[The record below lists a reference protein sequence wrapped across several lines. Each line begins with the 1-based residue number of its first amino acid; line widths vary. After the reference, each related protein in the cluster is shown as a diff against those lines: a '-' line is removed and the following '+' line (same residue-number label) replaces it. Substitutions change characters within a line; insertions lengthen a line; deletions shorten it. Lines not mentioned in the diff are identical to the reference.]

1 MNSTTSIRAS
11 APRIPQPPP
20 ASAELRASA
29 PRPAAAPSP
38 SAPAQSPWAFRGS
51 PDSEIGRTVQGMV
64 NRARQF
70 DVKLGGDSVE
80 RMLTQGILANP
91 KVTNEMLLQMSRVP
105 LEKLADLPEDRAEV
119 ERRVPGSRQ
128 LACHQFTV
136 GMLSAITGA
145 DPKALSQATPSL
157 GLTGAP
163 GTPLLF
169 APKRTGLQ
177 RSTALHDTTDYLRGA
192 GVKGVNKAVWG
203 VENRVLSALRSL
215 GGVPY

>member
-1 MNSTTSIRAS
+1 MNSATSIRAGAARLPQF
-11 APRIPQPPP
+11 APVSTEIRT
-20 ASAELRASA
+20 AA
-29 PRPAAAPSP
+29 PRPAAAPSR
-38 SAPAQSPWAFRGS
+38 SAPAKSPWAFRGS

-80 RMLTQGILANP
+80 RMLTRGILANP
-91 KVTNEMLLQMSRVP
+91 KVTNEMLMQMSRVP
-105 LEKLADLPEDRAEV
+105 LEKLADSPGDRAEV

-128 LACHQFTV
+128 LPSHRFTA
-136 GMLSAITGA
+136 GMLSAITGI
-145 DPKALSQATPSL
+145 DPKALSEATPSL

-192 GVKGVNKAVWG
+192 GIKGLNRAVWG
-203 VENRVLSALRSL
+203 VENRVLSALISL